1 MSGFGVKGNLV
12 QASATKFC
20 CDARGSS
27 NVVGCD
33 HRLDGEPMR
42 RRDFIAALGS
52 TAATWPLVARAQ
64 QDSRMRRVGVLVPFS
79 ADDEEGQR
87 RIAAFLKELQQFG
100 WVKGRNI
107 QIMDRWGAADAER
120 IRSSMVELL
129 GVADVIL
136 SQGSSITSALQQATK
151 TVPVVF
157 VNVADPVGAGFVD
170 NLSRPGGN
178 ITGFMNFE
186 YSMSSKW
193 LELLKEIVPR
203 MSRVGVLRDP
213 TIASGSGQLG
223 AIQSVAAGL
232 GIELYPINVRDPTE
246 IERGI
251 TGFVRSTD
259 DGLIVTASPLA
270 AVHRKLIVMLARRHT
285 VPAIYWDRTCV
296 HDGGLIS
303 YGADLT
309 DQFRRAAEYINRILK
324 GEKPADLPA
333 QAPTKYE
340 LAINL
345 KTAKALGITLPP
357 TLLARADEVIE

>member
-1 MSGFGVKGNLV
+1 
-12 QASATKFC
+12 
-20 CDARGSS
+20 
-27 NVVGCD
+27 
-33 HRLDGEPMR
+33 MR
-42 RRDFIAALGS
+42 RRELIRLLGGAAV
-52 TAATWPLVARAQ
+52 AWPLAARAQ

-100 WVKGRNI
+100 WIKGRNI

-157 VNVADPVGAGFVD
+157 VNVADPVGAGFVH

-186 YSMSSKW
+186 YGMSSKW

-232 GIELYPINVRDPTE
+232 GIELYPINVRP
-246 IERGI
+246 
-251 TGFVRSTD
+251 
-259 DGLIVTASPLA
+259 
-270 AVHRKLIVMLARRHT
+270 
-285 VPAIYWDRTCV
+285 
-296 HDGGLIS
+296 
-303 YGADLT
+303 
-309 DQFRRAAEYINRILK
+309 NR
-324 GEKPADLPA
+324 D
-333 QAPTKYE
+333 
-340 LAINL
+340 
-345 KTAKALGITLPP
+345 
-357 TLLARADEVIE
+357 

>member
-1 MSGFGVKGNLV
+1 
-12 QASATKFC
+12 
-20 CDARGSS
+20 
-27 NVVGCD
+27 
-33 HRLDGEPMR
+33 
-42 RRDFIAALGS
+42 
-52 TAATWPLVARAQ
+52 
-64 QDSRMRRVGVLVPFS
+64 
-79 ADDEEGQR
+79 
-87 RIAAFLKELQQFG
+87 
-100 WVKGRNI
+100 
-107 QIMDRWGAADAER
+107 
-120 IRSSMVELL
+120 
-129 GVADVIL
+129 
-136 SQGSSITSALQQATK
+136 LQQATK

-186 YSMSSKW
+186 YGMSSKW

-223 AIQSVAAGL
+223 AIQSIAAGL

-296 HDGGLIS
+296 HDG
-303 YGADLT
+303 
-309 DQFRRAAEYINRILK
+309 AAEYINRILK
-324 GEKPADLPA
+324 GEKPADVPA

-340 LAINL
+340 LAVNL

-357 TLLARADEVIE
+357 TLLARADEMIE

>member
-1 MSGFGVKGNLV
+1 
-12 QASATKFC
+12 
-20 CDARGSS
+20 
-27 NVVGCD
+27 
-33 HRLDGEPMR
+33 MR

-186 YSMSSKW
+186 YGMSSKW

>member
-1 MSGFGVKGNLV
+1 
-12 QASATKFC
+12 
-20 CDARGSS
+20 
-27 NVVGCD
+27 
-33 HRLDGEPMR
+33 
-42 RRDFIAALGS
+42 
-52 TAATWPLVARAQ
+52 
-64 QDSRMRRVGVLVPFS
+64 VLVPFS

-186 YSMSSKW
+186 YGMSSKW

-340 LAINL
+340 LVINL
-345 KTAKALGITLPP
+345 KTAKALGLELPA
-357 TLLARADEVIE
+357 TVLARADEVIE

>member
-1 MSGFGVKGNLV
+1 MVDIRREV
-12 QASATKFC
+12 I
-20 CDARGSS
+20 
-27 NVVGCD
+27 
-33 HRLDGEPMR
+33 RLLGG
-42 RRDFIAALGS
+42 AAVAL
-52 TAATWPLVARAQ
+52 PLAARAQ
-64 QDSRMRRVGVLVPFS
+64 QDGRMRRVGVLAPFA

-100 WVKGRNI
+100 WVEGRNI
-107 QIMDRWGAADAER
+107 QIVYRWGAADAER
-120 IRSSMVELL
+120 IRTSKAELL

-136 SQGSSITSALQQATK
+136 SQGSSITSALQQATN

-157 VNVADPVGAGFVD
+157 VNVADPVGAGFV
-170 NLSRPGGN
+170 NTLARPGGN

-186 YSMSSKW
+186 YGFSGKW

-232 GIELYPINVRDPTE
+232 GVELYPINVRDATE

-251 TGFVRSTD
+251 TGFVRSTDD

-270 AVHRKLIVMLARRHT
+270 AVHRKLIVMLARRHR
-285 VPAIYWDRTCV
+285 VPAIYWDRTSV

-309 DQFRRAAEYINRILK
+309 DQFRHAASYVDRILR
-324 GEKPADLPA
+324 GEKVADLPV

-340 LAINL
+340 LVINL
-345 KTAKALGITLPP
+345 KTAKALGIDVPAQ
-357 TLLARADEVIE
+357 LLARADEVIE

>member
-1 MSGFGVKGNLV
+1 MLGIGRRQFITLFG
-12 QASATKFC
+12 SA
-20 CDARGSS
+20 
-27 NVVGCD
+27 
-33 HRLDGEPMR
+33 
-42 RRDFIAALGS
+42 AA
-52 TAATWPLVARAQ
+52 APLAARAQ
-64 QDSRMRRVGVLVPFS
+64 QDSRIRRVGVLVPFS

-186 YSMSSKW
+186 YGMSSKW

-324 GEKPADLPA
+324 GEKPADLPT
-333 QAPTKYE
+333 QAPSKYE

>member
-1 MSGFGVKGNLV
+1 MSVTIG
-12 QASATKFC
+12 
-20 CDARGSS
+20 
-27 NVVGCD
+27 
-33 HRLDGEPMR
+33 R
-42 RRDFIAALGS
+42 RELIAALGG
-52 TAATWPLVARAQ
+52 AAAWPLAAQAQ
-64 QDSRMRRVGVLVPFS
+64 QDERMRRVGVLAPYA

-100 WVKGRNI
+100 WAEGRNI
-107 QIMDRWGAADAER
+107 QIVYRWGAADAER
-120 IRSSMVELL
+120 IRTSKAELL

-136 SQGSSITSALQQATK
+136 SQGSSITSALQQATN

-170 NLSRPGGN
+170 SLSRPGGN

-186 YSMSSKW
+186 YGFSGKW
-193 LELLKEIVPR
+193 LELLKEIAPR

-223 AIQSVAAGL
+223 AIQSVAPGL
-232 GIELYPINVRDPTE
+232 GVELYPINVKGPTE

-270 AVHRKLIVMLARRHT
+270 AVHRKLIVMLARRHRM
-285 VPAIYWDRTCV
+285 PAIYWDRTSV

-309 DQFRRAAEYINRILK
+309 DQFRRAASYVDRILK
-324 GEKPADLPA
+324 GENPADLPV

-340 LAINL
+340 LVINL
-345 KTAKALGITLPP
+345 KTAKVLGLTIPP
-357 TLLARADEVIE
+357 GVLAIADEVIE

>member
-1 MSGFGVKGNLV
+1 
-12 QASATKFC
+12 
-20 CDARGSS
+20 
-27 NVVGCD
+27 
-33 HRLDGEPMR
+33 MR
-42 RRDFIAALGS
+42 RREFIALVGG
-52 TAATWPLVARAQ
+52 AAVWPLAARAQ

-186 YSMSSKW
+186 YGMSSKW

-340 LAINL
+340 LVINL
-345 KTAKALGITLPP
+345 KTAKTLGLEIPA

>member
-1 MSGFGVKGNLV
+1 MPP
-12 QASATKFC
+12 
-20 CDARGSS
+20 RE
-27 NVVGCD
+27 
-33 HRLDGEPMR
+33 GEHDRSMTGHVR
-42 RRDFIAALGS
+42 RREFITLLGG
-52 TAATWPLVARAQ
+52 AVGWPLAARAQ
-64 QDSRMRRVGVLVPFS
+64 QREPMRRVGVLVPFS

-186 YSMSSKW
+186 YGMSSKW

-270 AVHRKLIVMLARRHT
+270 RRHT
-285 VPAIYWDRTCV
+285 VPAIYWDR
-296 HDGGLIS
+296 
-303 YGADLT
+303 
-309 DQFRRAAEYINRILK
+309 
-324 GEKPADLPA
+324 
-333 QAPTKYE
+333 
-340 LAINL
+340 
-345 KTAKALGITLPP
+345 
-357 TLLARADEVIE
+357 

>member
-1 MSGFGVKGNLV
+1 
-12 QASATKFC
+12 
-20 CDARGSS
+20 
-27 NVVGCD
+27 
-33 HRLDGEPMR
+33 MR

-52 TAATWPLVARAQ
+52 AAATWPLVARAQ

-186 YSMSSKW
+186 YGMSSKW

-340 LAINL
+340 LVINL
-345 KTAKALGITLPP
+345 KTAKALGLELPA
-357 TLLARADEVIE
+357 TVLARADEVIE

>member
-1 MSGFGVKGNLV
+1 MSVTIG
-12 QASATKFC
+12 
-20 CDARGSS
+20 
-27 NVVGCD
+27 
-33 HRLDGEPMR
+33 R
-42 RRDFIAALGS
+42 RELIAALGG
-52 TAATWPLVARAQ
+52 AAAWPLAAQAQ
-64 QDSRMRRVGVLVPFS
+64 QDERMRRVGVLAPYA

-100 WVKGRNI
+100 WAEGRNI
-107 QIMDRWGAADAER
+107 QIVYRWGAADAER
-120 IRSSMVELL
+120 IRTSKAELL

-136 SQGSSITSALQQATK
+136 SQGSSITSALQQATN

-170 NLSRPGGN
+170 SLSRPGGN

-186 YSMSSKW
+186 YGFSGKW
-193 LELLKEIVPR
+193 LEVLKEIAPR

-223 AIQSVAAGL
+223 AIQSVAPGL
-232 GIELYPINVRDPTE
+232 GVELYPINVKGPTE

-270 AVHRKLIVMLARRHT
+270 AVHRKLIVMLARRHRM
-285 VPAIYWDRTCV
+285 PAIYWDRTSV

-309 DQFRRAAEYINRILK
+309 DQFRRAASYVDRILK
-324 GEKPADLPA
+324 GENPADLPV

-340 LAINL
+340 LVINL
-345 KTAKALGITLPP
+345 KTAKVLGLTIPP
-357 TLLARADEVIE
+357 GVLAIADEVIE

>member
-1 MSGFGVKGNLV
+1 VLFRLRQHVIQKRAEVGLDDLEF
-12 QASATKFC
+12 
-20 CDARGSS
+20 ARCHRDGLWK
-27 NVVGCD
+27 VVDDLGAIEHD
-33 HRLDGEPMR
+33 HRMANR
-42 RRDFIAALGS
+42 ARQLGPQTTSWPGLS
-52 TAATWPLVARAQ
+52 TSKA
-64 QDSRMRRVGVLVPFS
+64 
-79 ADDEEGQR
+79 
-87 RIAAFLKELQQFG
+87 
-100 WVKGRNI
+100 
-107 QIMDRWGAADAER
+107 
-120 IRSSMVELL
+120 ELL
-129 GVADVIL
+129 AVADVIL
-136 SQGSSITSALQQATK
+136 GQGSSITSALQQATT

-170 NLSRPGGN
+170 SLSRPGGN

-186 YSMSSKW
+186 YGISGKW

-203 MSRVGVLRDP
+203 MSRAGVLRDP

-223 AIQSVAAGL
+223 AIQSVAPGL
-232 GIELYPINVRDPTE
+232 GVELYPINVRDPAE

-270 AVHRKLIVMLARRHT
+270 AVHRKLIVMLARRHR
-285 VPAIYWDRTCV
+285 VPAIYWERTPV

-309 DQFRRAAEYINRILK
+309 DQFGRAAGYVDRILK
-324 GEKPADLPA
+324 GEKPADLPV

-340 LAINL
+340 LVLNM
-345 KTAKALGITLPP
+345 KTAKALGIEIPP

>member
-1 MSGFGVKGNLV
+1 
-12 QASATKFC
+12 
-20 CDARGSS
+20 
-27 NVVGCD
+27 
-33 HRLDGEPMR
+33 
-42 RRDFIAALGS
+42 
-52 TAATWPLVARAQ
+52 
-64 QDSRMRRVGVLVPFS
+64 MRRVGVLVPFS

-100 WVKGRNI
+100 WVKDRNI

-120 IRSSMVELL
+120 TRSSMVELL

-186 YSMSSKW
+186 YGMSSKW

-232 GIELYPINVRDPTE
+232 GIELHPINVRDPTE

-270 AVHRKLIVMLARRHT
+270 AVHRKLIVMLARRHA

-309 DQFRRAAEYINRILK
+309 DQFRRAAEYVNRILK

-345 KTAKALGITLPP
+345 NTAKALGITLPP